1 MTSPF
6 SAFLESSAGVVIL
19 DGGLATELERRGLDL
34 LDPLWSAKILV
45 EAHEEIEAVHYGYF
59 RAGADVGTSASY
71 QATFAGFAARGI
83 GTRESERLLRLS
95 VELVERARERFWSDL
110 ANRAGRSRPLVAASI
125 GCYGA
130 SLHDGSEYHGDYGLS
145 LPELMDFHRP
155 RLRVLADSG
164 ADVLAF
170 ETIPSKLEAEA
181 VVALLEEIPSA
192 PPAWVSFSCRSDV
205 EICHGEPLAECFAAA
220 GAADTVIAVGIN
232 CTPPRFVSGLLA
244 SARGATGTLIA
255 VYPNSGESWDAGRQV
270 WTSPVGGETSAP
282 IEDLAP
288 EWRRLGARLIGG
300 CCRTTPETIRT
311 LRATLSAQ
319 QVVANDAPEGP

>member
-1 MTSPF
+1 MSSVFSPF
-6 SAFLESSAGVVIL
+6 LASRAGVVIL
-19 DGGLATELERRGLDL
+19 DGGLATELERRGLEL

-45 EAHEEIEAVHYGYF
+45 EAHEEIEAVHYEYF

-110 ANRAGRSRPLVAASI
+110 ANRPGRIFPLVAASI

-130 SLHDGSEYHGDYGLS
+130 SLHDGSEYRGDYGLS
-145 LPELMDFHRP
+145 LPELIEFHRP

-181 VVALLEEIPSA
+181 VVALLEEIPSP
-192 PPAWVSFSCRSDV
+192 PPAWVSFSCLSEVDV
-205 EICHGEPLAECFAAA
+205 CHGEPLFECFAAA
-220 GAADTVIAVGIN
+220 GPSEA
-232 CTPPRFVSGLLA
+232 
-244 SARGATGTLIA
+244 
-255 VYPNSGESWDAGRQV
+255 
-270 WTSPVGGETSAP
+270 
-282 IEDLAP
+282 
-288 EWRRLGARLIGG
+288 
-300 CCRTTPETIRT
+300 
-311 LRATLSAQ
+311 
-319 QVVANDAPEGP
+319 VVAVAESTALPRASCPVSWNRPEGPPRSSSRSIRTAGRSGTRRNRSGFQAKPRPRSKTSHPSGDGGGLASSAAAAARRLKPSGPSGQPFQPSKL